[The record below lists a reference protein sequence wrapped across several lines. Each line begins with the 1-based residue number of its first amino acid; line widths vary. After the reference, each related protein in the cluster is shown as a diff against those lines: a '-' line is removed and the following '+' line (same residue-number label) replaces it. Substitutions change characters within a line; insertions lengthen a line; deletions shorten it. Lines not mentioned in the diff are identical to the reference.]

1 MPLTPQLP
9 KELIHWV
16 SKPLDRFIRIETST
30 AILLLLFTAISLILA
45 NSPWSKS
52 FLSFWDI
59 SLGIH
64 MGNIE
69 FSRSIHGWI
78 NDGLMTLFFFFVSL
92 ELKRELVFGE
102 LRKPKMAALPIIAA
116 FGGMLVPALFYLL
129 LQSGQPGQNGW
140 GTVMATDTAFVI
152 GCLALF
158 GKHVPQSLRIFMLSL
173 AIIDDIGAIL
183 VVAVGYSEGITW
195 TALIISIIGFIF
207 VFIIKKL
214 GIRSITIFFF
224 IGSLIWVSIDASGI
238 HPTITGVILGLMTPT
253 DTWIK
258 DKQLHEI
265 LDHITSYPPGEHW
278 SGDTEDRKALH
289 MAEVATRET
298 LSPVER
304 LEILLHPWVGYLI
317 LPLFAL
323 ANAGVLITFSDF
335 TNEVTIAV
343 FLGFILG
350 KPIGVL
356 GFSFIAELLGLAKRP
371 RGLNWILLACGSILT
386 GIGFTMA
393 IFIANLAFNENLINS
408 ARLGILLASIF
419 CALTGIFTLL
429 IYKLFFSANFDSRV
443 SKRSPY

>member
-1 MPLTPQLP
+1 MPLNPQLP

-30 AILLLLFTAISLILA
+30 AILLLLSTFVALIMA

-52 FLSFWDI
+52 FLSIWDI
-59 SLGIH
+59 TLGIH
-64 MGNIE
+64 LGSFE

-92 ELKRELVFGE
+92 ELKREFVFGE
-102 LRKPKMAALPIIAA
+102 LRKPQMAALPIIAA
-116 FGGMLVPALFYLL
+116 VGGMLVPALFYLF
-129 LQSGQPGQNGW
+129 LQYNEAGQNGW

-158 GKHVPQSLRIFMLSL
+158 GKLIPQSLRIFMLSL

-183 VVAVGYSEGITW
+183 VVAIGYSDGISW
-195 TALIISIIGFIF
+195 TALVISAIGFIL
-207 VFIIKKL
+207 VYLMRKL

-224 IGSLIWVSIDASGI
+224 IGSLIWVSVDASGI

-253 DTWIK
+253 EAWVN
-258 DKQLHEI
+258 DKRLNEI
-265 LDHITSYPPGEHW
+265 LNHMVYFNPGKHW

-289 MAEVATRET
+289 IAEVAVRET

-304 LEILLHPWVGYLI
+304 LEFLLHPWIGYLI
-317 LPLFAL
+317 MPLFAL
-323 ANAGVLITFSDF
+323 ANAGVLINFSDF

-350 KPIGVL
+350 KPIGVFI
-356 GFSFIAELLGLAKRP
+356 FSFIADFLGLAKRP
-371 RGLNWILLACGSILT
+371 SDLNWILLACGSILT

-408 ARLGILLASIF
+408 ARLGIMLASIF
-419 CALTGIFTLL
+419 CALTGIFMLL
-429 IYKLFFSANFDSRV
+429 IYKFYSENIDSSM
-443 SKRSPY
+443 SK

>member
-1 MPLTPQLP
+1 MPLNPQLP

-30 AILLLLFTAISLILA
+30 AILLLLSTFVALIMA

-52 FLSFWDI
+52 FLSIWDI
-59 SLGIH
+59 TLGIH
-64 MGNIE
+64 LGSFE

-92 ELKRELVFGE
+92 ELKREFVFGE
-102 LRKPKMAALPIIAA
+102 LRKPQMAALPIIAA
-116 FGGMLVPALFYLL
+116 VGGMLVPALFYLF
-129 LQSGQPGQNGW
+129 LQYNEAGQNGW

-158 GKHVPQSLRIFMLSL
+158 GKLIPQSLRIFMLSL

-183 VVAVGYSEGITW
+183 VVAIGYSDGISW
-195 TALIISIIGFIF
+195 TALVISAIGFIL
-207 VFIIKKL
+207 VYLMRKL

-224 IGSLIWVSIDASGI
+224 IGSLIWVSVDASGI

-253 DTWIK
+253 GAWVN
-258 DKQLHEI
+258 DKRLNEI
-265 LDHITSYPPGEHW
+265 LNHMVYFNPGKHW

-289 MAEVATRET
+289 IAEVAVRET

-304 LEILLHPWVGYLI
+304 LEFLLHPWIGYLI
-317 LPLFAL
+317 MPLFAL
-323 ANAGVLITFSDF
+323 ANAGVLINFSDF

-350 KPIGVL
+350 KPIGVFI
-356 GFSFIAELLGLAKRP
+356 FSFIADFLGLAKRP
-371 RGLNWILLACGSILT
+371 SDLNWILLACGSILT

-408 ARLGILLASIF
+408 ARLGIMLASIF
-419 CALTGIFTLL
+419 CALTGIFMLL
-429 IYKLFFSANFDSRV
+429 IYKFYSENIDSSM
-443 SKRSPY
+443 SK

>member
-1 MPLTPQLP
+1 MPLNPQLP

-30 AILLLLFTAISLILA
+30 AILLLLSTFVALIMA

-52 FLSFWDI
+52 FLSIWDI
-59 SLGIH
+59 TLGIH
-64 MGNIE
+64 LGSFE

-92 ELKRELVFGE
+92 ELKREFVFGE
-102 LRKPKMAALPIIAA
+102 LRKPQMAALPIIAA
-116 FGGMLVPALFYLL
+116 VGGMLVPALFYLF
-129 LQSGQPGQNGW
+129 LQYNEAGQNGW

-158 GKHVPQSLRIFMLSL
+158 GKLIPQSLRIFMLSL

-183 VVAVGYSEGITW
+183 VVAIGYSDGISW
-195 TALIISIIGFIF
+195 TALVISAIGFIL
-207 VFIIKKL
+207 VFLMRKL
-214 GIRSITIFFF
+214 GIRSITVFFF
-224 IGSLIWVSIDASGI
+224 IGSIIWVSVDASGI

-253 DTWIK
+253 GSWVN
-258 DKQLHEI
+258 DKRLNEI
-265 LDHITSYPPGEHW
+265 LNHMVSFNPGEHW
-278 SGDTEDRKALH
+278 SVDTDDRKALRIAE
-289 MAEVATRET
+289 MAVRET

-304 LEILLHPWVGYLI
+304 LEFLLHPWIGYLI
-317 LPLFAL
+317 MPLFAL
-323 ANAGVLITFSDF
+323 ANAGVLINFSDF

-350 KPIGVL
+350 KPIGVFS
-356 GFSFIAELLGLAKRP
+356 FSFIADFLGLAKRP
-371 RGLNWILLACGSILT
+371 SDLNWILLACGSILT

-408 ARLGILLASIF
+408 ARLGIMLASIF
-419 CALTGIFTLL
+419 CALTGIFMLL
-429 IYKLFFSANFDSRV
+429 IYKFYSENIDSSM
-443 SKRSPY
+443 SK

>member
-1 MPLTPQLP
+1 MALNPQLP

-30 AILLLLFTAISLILA
+30 AILLLLSTVISLVMA
-45 NSPWSKS
+45 NSPWSES
-52 FLSFWDI
+52 FLSIWDI

-64 MGNIE
+64 LGNIE
-69 FSRSIHGWI
+69 FSHPIHGWI

-129 LQSGQPGQNGW
+129 LQAGEPGQNGW

-158 GKHVPQSLRIFMLSL
+158 GKYIPQSLRIFMLSL

-183 VVAVGYSEGITW
+183 VVAIGYSDGINW
-195 TALIISIIGFIF
+195 IALATSVIGFIL
-207 VFIIKKL
+207 VYIMRKL
-214 GIRSITIFFF
+214 GIRSIIVFFF
-224 IGSLIWVSIDASGI
+224 IGALIWVSVDASGI

-253 DTWIK
+253 DTWVN

-265 LDHITSYPPGEHW
+265 LEHITSYPPGEHW

-289 MAEVATRET
+289 MAKVAVRET

-323 ANAGVLITFSDF
+323 ANAGVLINFSDF

-350 KPIGVL
+350 KPIGVF

-371 RGLNWILLACGSILT
+371 RDLNWILLACASILT

-393 IFIANLAFNENLINS
+393 IFIANLAFNETLINP

-429 IYKLFFSANFDSRV
+429 IYKLLFSANLGSNT
-443 SKRSPY
+443 SK

>member
-1 MPLTPQLP
+1 MPLNPQLP

-30 AILLLLFTAISLILA
+30 AILLLLSTFVALIMA

-52 FLSFWDI
+52 FLSIWDI
-59 SLGIH
+59 PLGIYL
-64 MGNIE
+64 GSFE

-92 ELKRELVFGE
+92 ELKREFVFGE

-116 FGGMLVPALFYLL
+116 FGGMLVPALFYLF
-129 LQSGQPGQNGW
+129 LQYDEAGQNGW

-158 GKHVPQSLRIFMLSL
+158 GKLIPQSFRIFMLSL

-183 VVAVGYSEGITW
+183 VVAIGYSVGISW
-195 TALIISIIGFIF
+195 IALVTSAIGFIL
-207 VFIIKKL
+207 VYLMRKL
-214 GIRSITIFFF
+214 GIRSITVFFF
-224 IGSLIWVSIDASGI
+224 IGSLIWISVDASGI

-253 DTWIK
+253 GAWVN
-258 DKQLHEI
+258 DKRLNEI
-265 LDHITSYPPGEHW
+265 LNHMVSFNPGEHW
-278 SGDTEDRKALH
+278 SGDTDDRKALH
-289 MAEVATRET
+289 ITEMAVRET

-304 LEILLHPWVGYLI
+304 LEFLLHPWIGYLI
-317 LPLFAL
+317 MPLFAL
-323 ANAGVLITFSDF
+323 ANAGVLINFSDF

-350 KPIGVL
+350 KPIGVFI
-356 GFSFIAELLGLAKRP
+356 FSFIADFLGLATRP
-371 RGLNWILLACGSILT
+371 SDLNWILLACGSILT

-393 IFIANLAFNENLINS
+393 IFIANLAFNEDLINS
-408 ARLGILLASIF
+408 ARLGIMLASIF
-419 CALTGIFTLL
+419 CALTGICMLL
-429 IYKLFFSANFDSRV
+429 IYKFYSENIASNM
-443 SKRSPY
+443 SK

>member
-1 MPLTPQLP
+1 MPLNPQLP

-30 AILLLLFTAISLILA
+30 AILLLLSTFVALIMA

-52 FLSFWDI
+52 FLSIWDI
-59 SLGIH
+59 TLGIH
-64 MGNIE
+64 LGSFE

-92 ELKRELVFGE
+92 ELKREFVFGE
-102 LRKPKMAALPIIAA
+102 LRKPQMAALPIIAA
-116 FGGMLVPALFYLL
+116 VGGMLVPALFYLF
-129 LQSGQPGQNGW
+129 LQYNEAGQNGW

-158 GKHVPQSLRIFMLSL
+158 GKLIPQSLRIFMLSL

-183 VVAVGYSEGITW
+183 VVAIGYSDGISW
-195 TALIISIIGFIF
+195 TALVISAIGFIL
-207 VFIIKKL
+207 VYLMRKL
-214 GIRSITIFFF
+214 GIRSITVFFF
-224 IGSLIWVSIDASGI
+224 IGSLIWVSVDASGI

-253 DTWIK
+253 GSWVN
-258 DKQLHEI
+258 DKRLNEI
-265 LDHITSYPPGEHW
+265 LNHMVSFNPGEHW
-278 SGDTEDRKALH
+278 SVDTDDRKALRIAE
-289 MAEVATRET
+289 MAVRET

-304 LEILLHPWVGYLI
+304 LEFLLHPWIGYLI
-317 LPLFAL
+317 MPLFAL
-323 ANAGVLITFSDF
+323 ANAGVLINFSDF

-350 KPIGVL
+350 KPIGVFS
-356 GFSFIAELLGLAKRP
+356 FSFIADFLGLAKRP
-371 RGLNWILLACGSILT
+371 SDLNWILLACGSILT

-408 ARLGILLASIF
+408 ARLGIMLASIF
-419 CALTGIFTLL
+419 CALTGIFMLL
-429 IYKLFFSANFDSRV
+429 IYKFYSENIDSSM
-443 SKRSPY
+443 SK

>member
-1 MPLTPQLP
+1 MPLNPQLP

-30 AILLLLFTAISLILA
+30 AILLLLSTFVALIMA

-52 FLSFWDI
+52 FLSIWDI
-59 SLGIH
+59 TLGIH
-64 MGNIE
+64 LGSFE

-92 ELKRELVFGE
+92 ELKREFVFGE
-102 LRKPKMAALPIIAA
+102 LRKPQMAALPIIAA
-116 FGGMLVPALFYLL
+116 VGGMLVPALFYLF
-129 LQSGQPGQNGW
+129 LQYNEAGQNGW

-158 GKHVPQSLRIFMLSL
+158 GKLIPQSLRIFMLSL

-183 VVAVGYSEGITW
+183 VVAIGYSDGISW
-195 TALIISIIGFIF
+195 TALVISAIGFIL
-207 VFIIKKL
+207 VFLMRKL
-214 GIRSITIFFF
+214 GIRSITVFFF
-224 IGSLIWVSIDASGI
+224 IGSLIWVSVDASGI

-253 DTWIK
+253 GSWVN
-258 DKQLHEI
+258 DKRLNEI
-265 LDHITSYPPGEHW
+265 LNHMVSFNPGEHW
-278 SGDTEDRKALH
+278 SVDTDDRKALRIAE
-289 MAEVATRET
+289 MAVRET

-304 LEILLHPWVGYLI
+304 LEFLLHPWIGYLI
-317 LPLFAL
+317 MPLFAL
-323 ANAGVLITFSDF
+323 ANAGVLINFSDF

-350 KPIGVL
+350 KPIGVFS
-356 GFSFIAELLGLAKRP
+356 FSFIADFLGLAKRP
-371 RGLNWILLACGSILT
+371 SDLNWILLACGSILT

-408 ARLGILLASIF
+408 ARLGIMLASIF
-419 CALTGIFTLL
+419 CALTGIFMLL
-429 IYKLFFSANFDSRV
+429 IYKFYSENIDSSM
-443 SKRSPY
+443 SK

>member
-1 MPLTPQLP
+1 MPLNPQLP

-30 AILLLLFTAISLILA
+30 AILLLLSTFVALIMA

-52 FLSFWDI
+52 FLSIWDI
-59 SLGIH
+59 TLGIH
-64 MGNIE
+64 LGSFE

-92 ELKRELVFGE
+92 ELKREFVFGE
-102 LRKPKMAALPIIAA
+102 LRKPQMAALPIIAA
-116 FGGMLVPALFYLL
+116 VGGMLVPALFYLF
-129 LQSGQPGQNGW
+129 LQYNEVGQNGW

-158 GKHVPQSLRIFMLSL
+158 GKLIPQSLRIFMLSL

-183 VVAVGYSEGITW
+183 VVAIGYSDGISW
-195 TALIISIIGFIF
+195 TALVISAIGFIL
-207 VFIIKKL
+207 VYLMRKL

-224 IGSLIWVSIDASGI
+224 IGSLIWVSVDASGI

-253 DTWIK
+253 GAWVN
-258 DKQLHEI
+258 DKRLNEI
-265 LDHITSYPPGEHW
+265 LNHMVYFNPGKHW

-289 MAEVATRET
+289 IAEVAVRET

-304 LEILLHPWVGYLI
+304 LEFLLHPWIGYLI
-317 LPLFAL
+317 MPLFAL
-323 ANAGVLITFSDF
+323 ANAGVLINFSDF

-350 KPIGVL
+350 KPIGVFI
-356 GFSFIAELLGLAKRP
+356 FSFIADFLGLAKRP
-371 RGLNWILLACGSILT
+371 SDLNWILLACGSILT

-408 ARLGILLASIF
+408 ARLGIMLASIF
-419 CALTGIFTLL
+419 CALTGIFMLL
-429 IYKLFFSANFDSRV
+429 IYKFYSENIDSSM
-443 SKRSPY
+443 SK

>member
-1 MPLTPQLP
+1 MPLNPQLP

-30 AILLLLFTAISLILA
+30 AILLLLSTFVALIMA

-52 FLSFWDI
+52 FLSIWDI
-59 SLGIH
+59 TLGIH
-64 MGNIE
+64 LGSFE

-92 ELKRELVFGE
+92 ELKREFVFGE
-102 LRKPKMAALPIIAA
+102 LRKPQMAALPIIAA
-116 FGGMLVPALFYLL
+116 VGGMLVPALFYLF
-129 LQSGQPGQNGW
+129 LQYNEAGQNGW

-158 GKHVPQSLRIFMLSL
+158 GKLIPQSLRIFMLSL

-183 VVAVGYSEGITW
+183 VVAIGYSDGISW
-195 TALIISIIGFIF
+195 TALVISAIGFIL
-207 VFIIKKL
+207 VYLMRKL
-214 GIRSITIFFF
+214 GIRSITVFFF
-224 IGSLIWVSIDASGI
+224 IGSLIWVSVDASGI

-253 DTWIK
+253 GAWVN
-258 DKQLHEI
+258 DKRLNEI
-265 LDHITSYPPGEHW
+265 LNHMVSFNPGEHW
-278 SGDTEDRKALH
+278 SVDTDDRKALRIAE
-289 MAEVATRET
+289 MAVRET

-304 LEILLHPWVGYLI
+304 LEFLLHPWIGYLI
-317 LPLFAL
+317 MPLFAL
-323 ANAGVLITFSDF
+323 ANAGVLINFSDF

-350 KPIGVL
+350 KPIGVFS
-356 GFSFIAELLGLAKRP
+356 FSFIADFLGLAKRP
-371 RGLNWILLACGSILT
+371 SDLNWILLACGSILT

-408 ARLGILLASIF
+408 ARLGIMLASIF
-419 CALTGIFTLL
+419 CALTGIFMLL
-429 IYKLFFSANFDSRV
+429 IYKFYSENIDSSM
-443 SKRSPY
+443 SK

>member
-1 MPLTPQLP
+1 MPLNPQLP
-9 KELIHWV
+9 KELIHWF

-30 AILLLLFTAISLILA
+30 AILLLLFTFVALIMA
-45 NSPWSKS
+45 NSPWSES
-52 FLSFWDI
+52 FLSIWDI
-59 SLGIH
+59 SLGINL
-64 MGNIE
+64 GNIE
-69 FSRSIHGWI
+69 FSRPIHGWI
-78 NDGLMTLFFFFVSL
+78 NDGLMTLFFFFVAL

-102 LRKPKMAALPIIAA
+102 LRKTKIAALPIIAA
-116 FGGMLVPALFYLL
+116 FGGMIVPTLFYLL
-129 LQSGQPGQNGW
+129 LQASEPGQDGW

-158 GKHVPQSLRIFMLSL
+158 GKHIPQSLRIFMLSL

-183 VVAVGYSEGITW
+183 VVAIGYSDGINW
-195 TALIISIIGFIF
+195 TTLATSVIGFIL
-207 VFIIKKL
+207 VYIMRKL
-214 GIRSITIFFF
+214 GIRSIIVFFF
-224 IGSLIWVSIDASGI
+224 IGALIWVSIDASGI

-258 DKQLHEI
+258 DKQLQEI
-265 LDHITSYPPGEHW
+265 LHHITSYPPGEHW

-289 MAEVATRET
+289 MAEVAARET

-323 ANAGVLITFSDF
+323 ANAGVLINFSDF

-350 KPIGVL
+350 KPIGVF
-356 GFSFIAELLGLAKRP
+356 GFSFIAEFLGLAKRP
-371 RGLNWILLACGSILT
+371 SDLNWILLACASILT

-419 CALTGIFTLL
+419 CALTGIFMLL
-429 IYKLFFSANFDSRV
+429 IYKLIFSANFNSRV
-443 SKRSPY
+443 S